1 MYVIFGN
8 LLKNVKTD
16 TAPKILNTKVKML
29 NREYPWIDTRNNLF
43 VCKKKQMVN
52 VDVLIDD
59 GLHNTGGNYQDIIL
73 DYPWN
78 RNIDDEFNNIIR
90 VKSWEEI
97 YNTVLAIKDKKR

>member
-1 MYVIFGN
+1 MTLNY
-8 LLKNVKTD
+8 LLLQIQP
-16 TAPKILNTKVKML
+16 PKILNTKVKML

-73 DYPWN
+73 GYPWN